1 MSVPLTAA
9 APEVQLKPIAGALA
23 PTVAGAAM
31 VRLAPAVIANATV
44 PGAMVQA
51 KATLETGVPVVA
63 TVTAT
68 VPAPPNKVTAAGK
81 GLSVGGVF
89 GSGPAET
96 ANEPSTFVHVVAIV
110 FWSKHPLPPP
120 MIVIGS
126 ADVPV
131 VKAAK
136 LVKVK
141 LQ

>member
-51 KATLETGVPVVA
+51 KATLETAVPVVA

-81 GLSVGGVF
+81 GLSVGGVLT
-89 GSGPAET
+89 GGPAAT
-96 ANEPSTFVHVVAIV
+96 SKRPSVFVHVVGAP
-110 FWSKHPLPPP
+110 FRSKHPFPPP
-120 MIVIGS
+120 VMVIGS

-131 VKAAK
+131 VKAAV
-136 LVKVK
+136 LVKVR